1 MKKFPDLERICAAR
15 GVNGEKSLRLRA
27 EMFLRSALRAA
38 SMLVFIAVIA
48 LPSDA
53 AINSKLN
60 PPGNQGGSSSA
71 PKASAQKPALPKK
84 GDIVVVVDGSDDQHR
99 SIVESVIVQ
108 ELVNRGYRVVDEK
121 KMKQIR
127 ASAAARKAVQ
137 LALAGDMAGL
147 AKLSGS
153 YNASAAIALRVEAG
167 QPRENEF
174 NLYTG
179 TASVTFVV
187 KISGGSQSTGSSSA
201 SAKKVGYT
209 EEEAARLA
217 VEESARMAAEKM
229 L

>member
-1 MKKFPDLERICAAR
+1 MKKSLQAGIKTLQRRALVAALAF
-15 GVNGEKSLRLRA
+15 VV
-27 EMFLRSALRAA
+27 AA
-38 SMLVFIAVIA
+38 V
-48 LPSDA
+48 LPLLSEA
-53 AINSKLN
+53 AIKSKLN
-60 PPGNQGGSSSA
+60 TPAGSGGSPSPA
-71 PKASAQKPALPKK
+71 AGASAQKPALPKK

-108 ELVNRGYRVVDEK
+108 ELVNHGYRVVDEK

-127 ASAAARKAVQ
+127 QSAAARKAVQ

-167 QPRENEF
+167 SPRENEF
-174 NLYTG
+174 GLLTG
-179 TASVTFVV
+179 TASVTYVV
-187 KISGGSQSTGSSSA
+187 KISGGSQSTGANSA

-217 VEESARMAAEKM
+217 VEEAARLVSEK
-229 L
+229 LL

>member
-1 MKKFPDLERICAAR
+1 MKKFP
-15 GVNGEKSLRLRA
+15 KY
-27 EMFLRSALRAA
+27 EMLSAVLVL
-38 SMLVFIAVIA
+38 SMLAVAVFLA
-48 LPSDA
+48 PRSDA
-53 AINSKLN
+53 AIKSKLN
-60 PPGNQGGSSSA
+60 PSGNSGGSAAPAPSA
-71 PKASAQKPALPKK
+71 PSAQKPALPKK
-84 GDIVVVVDGSDDQHR
+84 GDIAVAVDGSDDQHR

-108 ELVNRGYRVVDEK
+108 ELINRGYRVIDEK

-127 ASAAARKAVQ
+127 QSAAARKAVQ

-153 YNASAAIALRVEAG
+153 YNASAIIALRVEAG
-167 QPRENEF
+167 APRENEF
-174 NLYTG
+174 GLMTG

-187 KISGGSQSTGSSSA
+187 KVSSGSQSTGSNSA

-217 VEESARMAAEKM
+217 VEEAARQAAGKM

>member
-1 MKKFPDLERICAAR
+1 
-15 GVNGEKSLRLRA
+15 
-27 EMFLRSALRAA
+27 
-38 SMLVFIAVIA
+38 MLVFIAVMA

-60 PPGNQGGSSSA
+60 PPGNQGGGSA
-71 PKASAQKPALPKK
+71 SQSRAAAQKPALPKK

-108 ELVNRGYRVVDEK
+108 EIVGRGYRVVDEK

-127 ASAAARKAVQ
+127 QSAAARKAVQ

-153 YNASAAIALRVEAG
+153 YNASAVIALRVEAG

-174 NLYTG
+174 SLYTG

-187 KISGGSQSTGSSSA
+187 KISGGSQSTGSNSA

-217 VEESARMAAEKM
+217 VEEAARMAAEKM